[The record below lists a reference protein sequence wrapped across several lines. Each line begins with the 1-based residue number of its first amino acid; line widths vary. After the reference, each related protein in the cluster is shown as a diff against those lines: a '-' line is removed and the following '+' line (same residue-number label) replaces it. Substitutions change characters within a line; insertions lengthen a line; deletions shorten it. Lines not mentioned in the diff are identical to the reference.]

1 MSINNITRT
10 NTIDEWR
17 IQTNQSAGELNKLE
31 TGNYTKTAGTLKLEG
46 ASNVVIDAQGTAL
59 QVTNTAL
66 FSTNVTVGK
75 EISLGAIET
84 ATGNLSVGGVVS
96 IYGPNTALY
105 VANGVVSNGSVIV
118 KNNIVA
124 NNLTVNS
131 NTVVVGTA
139 NLGYLGVANSGTFG
153 RSVSVGTTLD
163 VTSNATVGNLTTANM
178 VYAGTLRTEGRTDIG
193 GILHTVGDSTFD
205 GDLSVAGD
213 VTVDGNFTLTGEIVY
228 DTNILVLSANTPVT
242 SGYAYVGVNRGNTTS
257 TLGTVNA
264 NAYIRWTETDKL
276 WQIRDVDNPDS
287 TNAFSRILTAN
298 LINAN
303 LQSVSNTTFPSTWVV
318 KDYADNS
325 TIGPYLKANAAFAV
339 ANAASNTFVG
349 TDGSTAVSSNG
360 VISFSSGNG
369 VTVRGS
375 ANTLTVNTAQDLRT
389 SASPTFAGLTLTSPL
404 AITQGGTGAQSAGA
418 ALTALL
424 PSGTTSGYV
433 LTTGGPGNFY
443 WAAGGGGSGGS
454 AIPGTAINTSRL
466 SYTATSGQTTFAAP
480 VFTAGSGQLKL
491 FINGVRQHADF
502 TETTTT
508 LSTVACTGSA
518 GQFSC
523 SSTTL
528 ALNQAIVITGAL
540 AGSATISQY
549 YTGKTYYIIAT
560 NGTTTFTLSESVGGS
575 ALTTTSGSVTG
586 LSFTTGHRVVLDTGA
601 AANDLVMV
609 EVDGYFVRPYFA
621 NNIGF
626 TPTGNIPASANT
638 IQLGMESIES
648 RKANLTGAVF
658 TGGIATIAPST
669 ADSSTTV
676 PTTAWI
682 KGLLNTTSYTFS
694 SSISG
699 TAANAS
705 ALSNLVIHTGRNN
718 EVNKIVRTDGSG
730 YLQAGY
736 INSSSGDENNVS
748 NPDRVWG
755 TNGVDSYLRTYRTS
769 SLSVSYAA
777 SAGGVAWTN
786 VSGRP
791 TAVSSFTNDSGY
803 QTASGSVNYATTA
816 GNGGVTSLAAG
827 KGISLSSTTGG
838 ITISAGKMSSMI
850 YGSFTNA
857 VPNPT
862 ADFYNL
868 GWTDISSSTFTSNGD
883 PTIGMGSFELT
894 IFTSDTA
901 WNSGYFQ
908 VSMRAYDT
916 STGATHTAITNM
928 PVTLVATT
936 REGSTV
942 SANLIYSPAFRLTT
956 LVNGRSYKWQISGYF
971 GKLNST
977 GSYVSWSSASQNFQL
992 TGNMVAFEI

>member
-46 ASNVVIDAQGTAL
+46 ASNVVIDAQGTGL
-59 QVTNTAL
+59 QVTNNAL
-66 FSTNVTVGK
+66 FSTNVAVGR
-75 EISLGAIET
+75 EISLGSIQT

-213 VTVDGNFTLTGEIVY
+213 LTVDGNFTLTGEIVY

-242 SGYAYVGVNRGNTTS
+242 SGYAYVGVNRGNTTT

-264 NAYIRWTETDKL
+264 NAYLRWTETDKL
-276 WQIRDVDNPDS
+276 WQIRDVDNADS
-287 TNAFSRILTAN
+287 NTSFSRILTAN
-298 LINAN
+298 LISAN
-303 LQSVSNTTFPSTWVV
+303 LQSVANTNFPSTWVV
-318 KDYADNS
+318 KNYADNS

-369 VTVRGS
+369 VTVKGS
-375 ANTLTVNTAQDLRT
+375 ANTLTVNTSQDLQST
-389 SASPTFAGLTLTSPL
+389 ASPTFAGLTLTSPL

-466 SYTATSGQTTFAAP
+466 TYTASAGQNTFSAP
-480 VFTAGSGQLKL
+480 VFTAGTGQLKL
-491 FINGVRQHADF
+491 FVNGVRQHADF

-528 ALNQAIVITGAL
+528 ALDQAIVVTGAL

-549 YTGKTYYIIAT
+549 YTGKVYYIIAT

-586 LSFTTGHRVVLDTGA
+586 LSFTTGHRVVLDTA
-601 AANDLVMV
+601 AASNDLIMV
-609 EVDGYFVRPYFA
+609 EVDGFFVRPYFA

-626 TPTGNIPASANT
+626 SPTGNIPASANT

-648 RKANLTGAVF
+648 RKANLSGAVF
-658 TGGIATIAPST
+658 TGGIATVAPGT

-676 PTTAWI
+676 PTTAWV
-682 KGLLNTTSYTFS
+682 KGLMNTAAYTFGHN
-694 SSISG
+694 ISG
-699 TAANAS
+699 NAGTATNAS
-705 ALSNLVIHTGRNN
+705 QLSSLTVHTGRNN
-718 EVNKIVRTDGSG
+718 EANKIVRTDGNG
-730 YLQAGY
+730 YLMTGY
-736 INSSSGDENNVS
+736 INSSSGDENNAS
-748 NPDRVWG
+748 NADRVWG
-755 TNGVDSYLRTYRTS
+755 TNGSDSYMRTYRTS
-769 SLSVSYAA
+769 SLSVNYA
-777 SAGGVAWTN
+777 STAGRAYPRRSDGGDLNFYW
-786 VSGRP
+786 SGQSGQP
-791 TAVSSFTNDSGY
+791 TWLWGGSDGANMYVYNPSNF
-803 QTASGSVNYATTA
+803 SVNYANSAGSAGSVAWGNVSSKPTMLTLQYSASKTHPINSAA
-816 GNGGVTSLAAG
+816 GNTSDSVDIDTASAPMGVVSVG
-827 KGISLSSTTGG
+827 FDYWVGWGSPTGG
-838 ITISAGKMSSMI
+838 FWFTQNT
-850 YGSFTNA
+850 YGGIRRWK
-857 VPNPT
+857 V
-862 ADFYNL
+862 
-868 GWTDISSSTFTSNGD
+868 
-883 PTIGMGSFELT
+883 
-894 IFTSDTA
+894 
-901 WNSGYFQ
+901 WNSTNYTTVYISNDYGIGPH
-908 VSMRAYDT
+908 VWTAYIW
-916 STGATHTAITNM
+916 G
-928 PVTLVATT
+928 
-936 REGSTV
+936 
-942 SANLIYSPAFRLTT
+942 
-956 LVNGRSYKWQISGYF
+956 
-971 GKLNST
+971 
-977 GSYVSWSSASQNFQL
+977 
-992 TGNMVAFEI
+992 

>member
-105 VANGVVSNGSVIV
+105 VANGVVSNGSVTV

-213 VTVDGNFTLTGEIVY
+213 LSVDGNFTLTGEIVY
-228 DTNILVLSANTPVT
+228 DTDILVLSANTPVT
-242 SGYAYVGVNRGNTTS
+242 SGYAYLGVNRGNTTS

-264 NAYIRWTETDKL
+264 NAYLRWTETDKL
-276 WQIRDVDNPDS
+276 WQIRDVDNADS
-287 TNAFSRILTAN
+287 NTSFSRILTAN
-298 LINAN
+298 LISAN
-303 LQSVSNTTFPSTWVV
+303 LQSVANTNFPSTWVV
-318 KDYADNS
+318 KNYADNS

-369 VTVRGS
+369 VTVKGS
-375 ANTLTVNTAQDLRT
+375 ANTLTVNTSQDLQST
-389 SASPTFAGLTLTSPL
+389 ASPTFAGLTLTSPL

-466 SYTATSGQTTFAAP
+466 TYTASAGQNTFSAP
-480 VFTAGSGQLKL
+480 VFTAGTGQLKL
-491 FINGVRQHADF
+491 FVNGVRQHADF

-528 ALNQAIVITGAL
+528 ALDQAIVITGAL

-549 YTGKTYYIIAT
+549 YTGKVYYIIAT

-575 ALTTTSGSVTG
+575 AITTTSGSITG
-586 LSFTTGHRVVLDTGA
+586 LSFTTGHRVVLDTA
-601 AANDLVMV
+601 AASNDLIMV
-609 EVDGYFVRPYFA
+609 EVDGFFVRPYYA

-626 TPTGNIPASANT
+626 SPTGNIPSSANT

-648 RKANLTGAVF
+648 RKANLSGAVF
-658 TGGIATIAPST
+658 TGGIATVAPGT

-676 PTTAWI
+676 PTTAWV
-682 KGLLNTTSYTFS
+682 KGLMNTAAYTFGHN
-694 SSISG
+694 ISG
-699 TAANAS
+699 NAGTATNAS
-705 ALSNLVIHTGRNN
+705 QLSSLTIHTGRNN
-718 EVNKIVRTDGSG
+718 EANKVVRTDSNG
-730 YLQAGY
+730 YLQTGY
-736 INSSSGDENNVS
+736 INSSSGDENNAS
-748 NPDRVWG
+748 NADRVWG
-755 TNGVDSYLRTYRTS
+755 TNGSDSYLRTYRTS
-769 SLSVSYAA
+769 SLSVNYA
-777 SAGGVAWTN
+777 STAGRAYPRRSDGGDLNFYW
-786 VSGRP
+786 SGQSGQP
-791 TAVSSFTNDSGY
+791 TWLWGGSDGANMYVYNPSNF
-803 QTASGSVNYATTA
+803 SVNYANSAGSAGSVAWGNVSSKPTMLTLQYSASKTHPINSAA
-816 GNGGVTSLAAG
+816 GNTSDSVDIDTATAPMGVVSIGFDYWTGWGSP
-827 KGISLSSTTGG
+827 TGG
-838 ITISAGKMSSMI
+838 FWFTQNTYGGIRRWKVWGGTNYTTVYISND
-850 YGSFTNA
+850 YGIGPH
-857 VPNPT
+857 VWT
-862 ADFYNL
+862 AYIW
-868 GWTDISSSTFTSNGD
+868 G
-883 PTIGMGSFELT
+883 
-894 IFTSDTA
+894 
-901 WNSGYFQ
+901 
-908 VSMRAYDT
+908 
-916 STGATHTAITNM
+916 
-928 PVTLVATT
+928 
-936 REGSTV
+936 
-942 SANLIYSPAFRLTT
+942 
-956 LVNGRSYKWQISGYF
+956 
-971 GKLNST
+971 
-977 GSYVSWSSASQNFQL
+977 
-992 TGNMVAFEI
+992 